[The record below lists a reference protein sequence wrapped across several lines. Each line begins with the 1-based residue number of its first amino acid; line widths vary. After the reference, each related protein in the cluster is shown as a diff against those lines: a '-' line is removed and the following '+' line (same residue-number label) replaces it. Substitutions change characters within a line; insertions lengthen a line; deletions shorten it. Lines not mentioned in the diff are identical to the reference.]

1 MLHQSLSEIS
11 FLTTGEI
18 YDKALDCITNAIADH
33 FDQQDFEP
41 YIKLK
46 NFFIKAVKGVDLLA
60 EYNDHLSIYR
70 KDFDENRFKVQLET
84 LLEYCKEHGAL
95 NKEIKLNHCKKF
107 SILIFNELYL
117 FAKSPLMA

>member
-18 YDKALDCITNAIADH
+18 YDKALDCITNAIADY

-41 YIKLK
+41 YIKLE
-46 NFFIKAVKGVDLLA
+46 NLFIKAVDLLA

-84 LLEYCKEHGAL
+84 LLEYCKEHGGL

-117 FAKSPLMA
+117 FAKSPLIA